1 MASCAAVSLGRE
13 DIDRAAEALASRVPT
28 PLHPLARAAYN
39 LRWSWTPGGA
49 DTFSAVD
56 PQRWELC
63 GENPIRLLTEAPPEA
78 LERAAADEDLVQRA
92 RALEESIRADV
103 ARPTGTTGP
112 ATAERP
118 VSFFCAEYGI
128 HASLP
133 IYSGGLGALAGDILK
148 EASDRALPLVAVGL
162 LYRQGYFRQRI
173 DASGWQHESWVPT
186 DPERQP
192 MALVT
197 GDDGAADHGHRPRR
211 RPSRSSRR
219 SGASTS
225 GACRSSC
232 STPTGPRTAPWR
244 AGSARACTPATRD
257 LRLAQYLLLGVGG
270 MRALKAM
277 GIDPSVVH
285 LNEGHAAFASL
296 ELARAELA
304 GGRLA
309 RRRAGGGPRAHGL
322 HDAHAGAGRQRHLRA
337 RARSCDSLG
346 TLADEVG
353 VDLDTIVRLGRTHP
367 DDDASRSASP
377 SSRCTRAARAT
388 ASAAATARSR
398 ARCGPRCG
406 PIARS
411 TTCRSAT

>member
-1 MASCAAVSLGRE
+1 MPSCAPVLPGRE
-13 DIDRAAEALASRVPT
+13 DIDRAAEALASRVPP

-49 DTFSAVD
+49 DAFRAVD

-63 GENPIRLLTEAPPEA
+63 GENPIRLLTEAPPDA
-78 LERAAADEDLVQRA
+78 LERAAADDGLVA
-92 RALEESIRADV
+92 
-103 ARPTGTTGP
+103 ARPARWRRASAPTRRGP
-112 ATAERP
+112 RRRPARPRAERP

-197 GDDGAADHGHRPRR
+197 GDGGEPMTVTVPVGAEQVVAQVWRVDVGRVPLFLLDADRPENGAVARWI
-211 RPSRSSRR
+211 SSRLY
-219 SGASTS
+219 
-225 GACRSSC
+225 
-232 STPTGPRTAPWR
+232 TG
-244 AGSARACTPATRD
+244 TRD

-270 MRALKAM
+270 MRALQAL

-304 GGRLA
+304 GGRVA
-309 RRRAGGGPRAHGL
+309 RGRAGRGPRAHRL
-322 HDAHAGAGRQRHLRA
+322 HHPHPGAGGQRHLRA
-337 RARSCDSLG
+337 RA
-346 TLADEVG
+346 
-353 VDLDTIVRLGRTHP
+353 GRRVAGHARRRGRRRPRHDRPPRAAPAPTTT
-367 DDDASRSASP
+367 ASRSASR
-377 SSRCTRAARAT
+377 SSPCTRAARAT
-388 ASAAATARSR
+388 A
-398 ARCGPRCG
+398 
-406 PIARS
+406 
-411 TTCRSAT
+411 